1 MDARTTCDEANEL
14 EKSGKASVRSRTHR
28 LPNWPQRTAGKPL
41 ARFGA
46 LAPSAQA
53 PLHPPARACCGQRQ
67 QHGRTCCMG
76 MRARIRWHNMVI
88 CSSKVV
94 VHESAGAA
102 GALEGLRRLRVKE
115 VAVAELTSMVQG
127 DEVAV
132 VGHSLVNGEVVPT
145 ETELGLWVQ
154 SIRGEGNEAFDL
166 AAAAYSATS
175 AGSSA

>member
-1 MDARTTCDEANEL
+1 MLPLMSALLPLIEQSHDELHLPDQKLERLSLKPERPMQTPDAVEYAPAAPALASIAGVRGLMDARTTCDEANEL

-28 LPNWPQRTAGKPL
+28 FANWPQRTAGKPL

-46 LAPSAQA
+46 LAPFAQA
-53 PLHPPARACCGQRQ
+53 PLRPPARACCEQRQ

-115 VAVAELTSMVQG
+115 VAVA
-127 DEVAV
+127 
-132 VGHSLVNGEVVPT
+132 
-145 ETELGLWVQ
+145 
-154 SIRGEGNEAFDL
+154 
-166 AAAAYSATS
+166 
-175 AGSSA
+175 